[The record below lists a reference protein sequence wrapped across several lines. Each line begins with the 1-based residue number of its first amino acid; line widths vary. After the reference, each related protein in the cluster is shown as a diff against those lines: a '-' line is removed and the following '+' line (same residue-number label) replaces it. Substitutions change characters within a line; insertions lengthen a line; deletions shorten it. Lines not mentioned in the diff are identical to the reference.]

1 MKNNQSLK
9 HAKSVKSTF
18 LAITAKF
25 ARFMTTTL
33 RERKSSTVRNVE
45 YVESV
50 VKSKLFIA
58 IFVNAACPL
67 PSRTIINANLSVSKR
82 TVLSA

>member
-9 HAKSVKSTF
+9 HAESVTLTF

-33 RERKSSTVRNVE
+33 SERKYSTVTNVE
-45 YVESV
+45 FVESV

-67 PSRTIINANLSVSKR
+67 PSRTIISANLSVSKR
-82 TVLSA
+82 TVLFA